1 MSKICACHQ
10 PNYLPWLGY
19 FDKMKKSDIFVLF
32 DDVQVPTDKEFVVRN
47 SIKGPNG
54 IIELIVPI
62 KNKKDKILIKDA
74 FVTGN
79 NWQKKHFKSIVGS
92 YQKAPYF
99 KKYIRELERFYKI
112 NWKRL
117 SDLNSALICILKD
130 FLGIKTKLVFS
141 SDLGLENLQGEE
153 KILGI
158 IKKLGGD
165 TYISGTGVGSKR
177 YIIPE
182 DFEREG
188 IKLIWQE
195 FQYPVYPQLWGG
207 EFVPKLSVID
217 YLFNCGKEYE

>member
-1 MSKICACHQ
+1 MIISCHQ
-10 PNYLPWLGY
+10 PNYLPYLGY
-19 FDKMKKSDIFVLF
+19 FDKMEKSDIFVLF

-62 KNKKDKILIKDA
+62 KNKEDKILIKDA
-74 FVTGN
+74 FVAGN
-79 NWQKKHFKSIVGS
+79 NWQKKHFKSIVDS

-99 KKYIRELERFYKI
+99 KKYIGELERFYRI
-112 NWKRL
+112 DWKKL
-117 SDLNSALICILKD
+117 SDLNFTLICILKD

-195 FQYPVYPQLWGG
+195 FQYPVYPQL
-207 EFVPKLSVID
+207 
-217 YLFNCGKEYE
+217 